1 MVGSTIVVLTDLD
14 VVGRVLLVRTAF
26 NGIVFFFLVVVLV
39 VVLDKVGVNAVD
51 VDKADHDATVK
62 KDLGEGVG

>member
-26 NGIVFFFLVVVLV
+26 NGIVFFFLVMVLV

-51 VDKADHDATVK
+51 VDKADDDATVK
-62 KDLGEGVG
+62 KDLGGVVG

>member
-26 NGIVFFFLVVVLV
+26 NGIVFFFLVMVLV

-51 VDKADHDATVK
+51 VDKADHDATAK